1 MSRDTPAPRVERIV
15 LEPSLGSGH
24 GALGETLRAIADASE
39 RADGVV
45 VVGPPEAANLW
56 GSILG
61 ELAGMGA
68 RWPRVVFVDKERDT
82 ALSSLGLEE
91 LLSIWEEYL
100 RESSKYTLHVGVSLD
115 ARVSR
120 RDLLSRGLSSALRY
134 LALVDVDS
142 LRCARLPGCT
152 LCLQSCP
159 FSALEGKPPRVK
171 GEKCLECGLCTSS
184 CPSGL
189 LFQPAAPPSA
199 VRKLVD
205 AASSKGIERLVVTCP
220 WGRGSVYDAP
230 GSSGR
235 ALVLAL
241 PCIAAF
247 RLHELL
253 YAKLRGLSVSFY
265 CALGEKC
272 SRWAAAKLHLE
283 AVGEVEENFGP
294 PLGARATAPSE
305 LPKLASL
312 FAVKPRAAPT
322 RLPLFR
328 LSASETCTLCGA
340 CANLCPTGALKLSQ
354 DGDKVSLLFNSSLC
368 VGCSACV
375 EKCPEKALT
384 LSRQLQVADAFEVVA
399 SSGVARCRQC
409 GAPLGPLARLK
420 SLERRMHERG
430 FDEETIQSLYL
441 CEKCKHEKL
450 FQEFLSSVTRGS

>member
-1 MSRDTPAPRVERIV
+1 V
-15 LEPSLGSGH
+15 
-24 GALGETLRAIADASE
+24 
-39 RADGVV
+39 
-45 VVGPPEAANLW
+45 
-56 GSILG
+56 
-61 ELAGMGA
+61 
-68 RWPRVVFVDKERDT
+68 RDT

-91 LLSIWEEYL
+91 LLSIWEDYL
-100 RESSKYTLHVGVSLD
+100 REASKYTLHIGVSLD

-142 LRCARLPGCT
+142 PRCARLPSCT
-152 LCLQSCP
+152 LCLRSCP
-159 FSALEGKPPRVK
+159 FSALEGKPPRAER
-171 GEKCLECGLCTSS
+171 EKCLECGLCASS

-205 AASSKGIERLVVTCP
+205 TAASKGLEKLAVTCP
-220 WGRGSVYDAP
+220 WGRGGVYSIL
-230 GSSGR
+230 GSPGR
-235 ALVLAL
+235 ALVLVL
-241 PCIAAF
+241 PCVAAF

-253 YAKLRGLSVSFY
+253 YAKLRGLSVSLY

-272 SRWAAAKLHLE
+272 SRWAAARLHME
-283 AVGEVEENFGP
+283 AVGEVEESFGSP
-294 PLGARATAPSE
+294 RGARTTAPSE
-305 LPKLASL
+305 LPRLASL

-328 LSASETCTLCGA
+328 LSTSEACTLCGA

-354 DGDKVSLLFNSSLC
+354 NRDNVSLLFNSSLC

-375 EKCPEKALT
+375 DKCPESALT
-384 LSRQLQVADAFEVVA
+384 LSRQPWVTDSFEEIA
-399 SSGVARCRQC
+399 SGSVARCGRC

-420 SLERRMHERG
+420 SLERRMREKG

-441 CEKCKHEKL
+441 CEKCKHERL
-450 FQEFLSSVTRGS
+450 LRELVGSAD